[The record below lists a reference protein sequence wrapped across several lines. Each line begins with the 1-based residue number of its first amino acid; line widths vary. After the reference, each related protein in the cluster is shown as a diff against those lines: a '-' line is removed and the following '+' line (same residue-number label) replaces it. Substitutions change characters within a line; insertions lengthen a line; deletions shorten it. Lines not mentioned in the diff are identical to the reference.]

1 MSAKGKIARLPF
13 DLRQQL
19 NQRMRDGDPDVDLV
33 EWLNE
38 LPDVQAALTGAS
50 FGGRKKT
57 RAQITAQ
64 NLSEYRKGGYQDWL
78 DNQDKVDRA
87 KKLAE
92 LSYQL
97 ASASGGNVSE
107 TIVRV
112 TAGRIY
118 EALEVATGED
128 MLKLTEALTGL
139 SAAETA
145 AVRANTDNKRLGI
158 QKESLALEQA
168 KFQRQTAELFLK
180 FYADKR
186 AQEIAEGKGPKSVKI
201 DQLRQMMFGE
211 ITHGNPD
218 NATT

>member
-1 MSAKGKIARLPF
+1 MSAKGKISRLPF
-13 DLRQQL
+13 ELRQQL

-33 EWLNE
+33 AWLNE
-38 LPDVQAALTGAS
+38 LPAVKAALAGAS

-57 RAQITAQ
+57 RSQITAQ

-78 DNQDKVDRA
+78 ENQDKVDRTQ
-87 KKLAE
+87 KLAE

-97 ASASGGNVSE
+97 AAASGGNVSE
-107 TIVRV
+107 TLIRI
-112 TAGRIY
+112 TAGKIY
-118 EALEVATGED
+118 TALETAADED
-128 MLKLTEALTGL
+128 KLKMAQTLTGL
-139 SAAETA
+139 SMAETA
-145 AVRANTDNKRLGI
+145 ALRARTDDKRLGI
-158 QKESLALEQA
+158 QEQSLALERA

-186 AQEIAEGKGPKSVKI
+186 AQEIAEGKGTKSVKI

-218 NATT
+218 NTTA